1 MKTLVAFLLGGL
13 IAGGLVYWVVNPAR
27 ERVSPQSHQ
36 GAAQVENG
44 VSSGS
49 WDGETMKG
57 DLKRTGEA
65 MREKAERAGDA
76 IGDAAANVKLTA
88 AVKGNLVK
96 ESGLSALAID
106 VDSTDGVVTLSG
118 AVESQ
123 EQVALA
129 VKRASE
135 TDGVRKVIS
144 TLQVK
149 PAQ

>member
-44 VSSGS
+44 VNSGS
-49 WDGETMKG
+49 WDGETKRE
-57 DLKRTGEA
+57 LERTGEVL
-65 MREKAERAGDA
+65 REKAERAGDA
-76 IGDAAANVKLTA
+76 ISSATANVKLTA

-123 EQVALA
+123 EQIALA

-149 PAQ
+149 PAR